1 MNFRACSRS
10 SSRSEWW
17 LRERSH
23 PNAVTAS
30 LRPPSLVE
38 LWRTSRNIVARMER
52 SEIRDSR
59 DAGPGLRFA
68 PSRLQPLYRVVI
80 CPSGCLSTGVS
91 SLISDFPKNIS
102 VPTPPKSNLQ
112 LSHPTPPEG
121 RIAIVTDAG
130 WGAVDAA
137 ASGAQRGCRAGW
149 RKARERSNGELTNDV
164 VAYGEVVW
172 S

>member
-17 LRERSH
+17 LRERSRDG
-23 PNAVTAS
+23 VWMAS

-52 SEIRDSR
+52 SVIRDR
-59 DAGPGLRFA
+59 RRVNPGFRFA
-68 PSRLQPLYRVVI
+68 PSGLQPLYRVVI
-80 CPSGCLSTGVS
+80 CPSGGLLMGVS
-91 SLISDFPKNIS
+91 SLFSDFPKNIS

-137 ASGAQRGCRAGW
+137 ASGAQRDAG
-149 RKARERSNGELTNDV
+149 RVGERPVSDQT
-164 VAYGEVVW
+164 A